1 MTTLN
6 KLFEDMLAD
15 SDPEEAQALVEK
27 LDLHAYLVSGRQDD
41 AKVLHWFVG
50 EGAGSRAE
58 VAADRLAAE
67 SARGA
72 SIFVVNREEGCH
84 KTAIVFAPH
93 SE

>member
-15 SDPEEAQALVEK
+15 SDPEEAQALVDR

-50 EGAGSRAE
+50 EDAGSRAE
-58 VAADRLAAE
+58 VAADGLAAE
-67 SARGA
+67 SGRTA
-72 SIFVVNREEGCH
+72 SVYVVNREEGWH
-84 KTAIVFAPH
+84 KIAIAFAPH
-93 SE
+93 CE